1 MESKEKKPGR
11 WYEEFFS
18 GVAQDFWK
26 AVVPEALTRDEVRLA
41 EETLKLPPGAAV
53 LDVPCGFGRH
63 ALPLARKGYRVTGVD
78 ISRKTIDEL
87 RKRAA
92 AERLPVRSLPGN
104 ILTLRLP
111 RAFDGALCLGNSFG
125 YFGRADDAR
134 FIRRIASAL
143 KPGGRF
149 LLNTATVAE
158 SLLPNY
164 PEDETLTVDGITLRL
179 RDSYDARESVLVTEY
194 TFLRSGRRDRR
205 VSRHSVYTVAE
216 VVRFLEDAGMRVLHL
231 FGSASR
237 AAYRLGS
244 AQLYL
249 VAEKKT

>member
-1 MESKEKKPGR
+1 MEKKEKRPGR
-11 WYEEFFS
+11 WYEEFFF
-18 GVAQDFWK
+18 GVAQDFWE
-26 AVVPEALTRDEVRLA
+26 AVVPEALTRAEVRLA
-41 EETLKLPPGAAV
+41 EETLDLPRGAAV

-78 ISRKTIDEL
+78 ISRETIDEL

-92 AERLPVRSLPGN
+92 AERLPVRTIPGN
-104 ILTLRLP
+104 VLTLRLP
-111 RAFDGALCLGNSFG
+111 RSFDGALCLGNSFG

-134 FIRRIASAL
+134 FIRRVASAL
-143 KPGGRF
+143 KTGGRF

-179 RDSYDARESVLVTEY
+179 RDSYDVRESVLVTEY
-194 TFLRSGRRDRR
+194 AFLRGGRRERR

-216 VVRFLEDAGMRVLHL
+216 VVRFCEDAGLRVVHL
-231 FGSASR
+231 YATASQ
-237 AAYRLGS
+237 APYRLGS

-249 VAEKKT
+249 VAEKKN

>member
-1 MESKEKKPGR
+1 MAGTGKKTR
-11 WYEEFFS
+11 SWYEGFFY
-18 GVAQDFWK
+18 GVAQDFWR
-26 AVVPEALTRDEVRLA
+26 AVVPEALTRAEVRLA
-41 EETLKLPPGAAV
+41 VETLRLPPGGSV

-78 ISRKTIDEL
+78 ISPETVDGL
-87 RKRAA
+87 RREAA
-92 AERLPVRSLPGN
+92 AAGLSVRCLRGN

-111 RAFDGALCLGNSFG
+111 RNFDGALCLGNSFG
-125 YFGRADDAR
+125 YFGRPDDAR
-134 FIRRIASAL
+134 FIGRVASAL

-164 PEDETLTVDGITLRL
+164 PEDETLTVEGITLRL
-179 RDSYDARESVLVTEY
+179 RDSYDARESVLVTAYDFE
-194 TFLRSGRRDRR
+194 REGRRERR

-216 VVRFLEDAGMRVLHL
+216 VVRFCADAGLTVLHL

-237 AAYRLGS
+237 AVFELGS
-244 AQLYL
+244 PQLYL
-249 VAEKKT
+249 VAEKRA